1 MGVKGSENSMKE
13 TIITEYGRTIIR
25 MELSDLGP
33 ITQRE
38 RESIQEAAKRP
49 ILYDEDCPPLSP
61 AMKAEVERLIAARER
76 RA

>member
-1 MGVKGSENSMKE
+1 MKE
-13 TIITEYGRTIIR
+13 TIITKDGHTIIR

-49 ILYDEDCPPLSP
+49 IVYDEDCPPLSST
-61 AMKAEVERLIAARER
+61 MKAEVERMIAARVR

>member
-1 MGVKGSENSMKE
+1 MKE
-13 TIITEYGRTIIR
+13 TITTKDGHTITR

-38 RESIQEAAKRP
+38 RDMIRKAAMRP
-49 ILYDEDCPPLSP
+49 VVYDEDCPPLSP
-61 AMKAEVERLIAARER
+61 AMREKAEQMIASRVK